1 MKWNQPFWKGFT
13 LTKKI
18 KRFCKNWIP
27 PQPTKTRKRKTVMSE
42 KKANAKVKLYMLT
55 VIKAYVNQQQ
65 YATTLFKLS
74 LLNQKNI
81 PFQGR

>member
-1 MKWNQPFWKGFT
+1 
-13 LTKKI
+13 
-18 KRFCKNWIP
+18 
-27 PQPTKTRKRKTVMSE
+27 
-42 KKANAKVKLYMLT
+42 MLT

>member
-1 MKWNQPFWKGFT
+1 
-13 LTKKI
+13 
-18 KRFCKNWIP
+18 
-27 PQPTKTRKRKTVMSE
+27 MSE